1 MSAQPNPR
9 SAPTTADETGTEHV
23 AAATAKQPDGVTAP
37 AVPATSQRDDAKTP
51 RTRGQRARSRAQHV
65 AGWTRLVAGLPAIAL
80 FVCSVVLVVRTT
92 VSAFEATAEA
102 AVGKIAGTE
111 LAIEYVEYADLFLL
125 AVVLYIMALGLFTL
139 FITDKIPLPSWLEF
153 NDFDDL
159 KERLVSV
166 IVVMLGVYF
175 LGVVLNGE
183 RGIDLLWLGLAIGAV
198 IAGLTAF
205 AHLVFKGG
213 E

>member
-1 MSAQPNPR
+1 MSVQPNSHP
-9 SAPTTADETGTEHV
+9 S
-23 AAATAKQPDGVTAP
+23 
-37 AVPATSQRDDAKTP
+37 PATCQAEACNPSETACQPEGGHRQGERKPNAS
-51 RTRGQRARSRAQHV
+51 RARGAGARSKAQYV

-102 AVGKIAGTE
+102 AMGRIGGTE
-111 LAIEYVEYADLFLL
+111 LAIEYVEFADLFLL

-166 IVVMLGVYF
+166 IVVMLGVHF

-183 RGIDLLWLGLAIGAV
+183 RGVDLLWLGLAIGAV
-198 IAGLTAF
+198 TAGLTAF
-205 AHLVFKGG
+205 AHLVFKRD